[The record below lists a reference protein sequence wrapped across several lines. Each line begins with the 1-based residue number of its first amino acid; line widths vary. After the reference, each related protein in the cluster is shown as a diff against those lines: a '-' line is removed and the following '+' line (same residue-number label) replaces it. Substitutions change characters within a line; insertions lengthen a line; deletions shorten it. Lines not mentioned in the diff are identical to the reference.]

1 MLTLWRWSLKVSA
14 PKNKDQMLDTK
25 ATAYLFDEVYRVCF
39 ANNRQI
45 YYFESPAMEYK
56 PEELIKVAED
66 HFNTNRQSLDVAK
79 CVRCSKWHVID
90 GQFCNR
96 CKDSIKSYDTSQ
108 ISVTEIEVQI

>member
-1 MLTLWRWSLKVSA
+1 MLTLCRWTLKVSA
-14 PKNKDQMLDTK
+14 PKNKDQILDTK
-25 ATAYLFDEVYRVCF
+25 ATAYLFDKVYRVCF

-45 YYFESPAMEYK
+45 YYFEIPAMEYK
-56 PEELIKVAED
+56 SEELIKAAED

-79 CVRCSKWHVID
+79 CIRCGKWHVID

-108 ISVTEIEVQI
+108 VSVTELEVQV